1 MGTIDQIVQHVRE
14 HMADGPV
21 AVKEAHEAGTK
32 VIGTYC
38 TYMPWELA
46 DAAGAI
52 TAVLCAKSDKPIAA
66 AEEHLPRNLCP
77 LIKASYG
84 HALLDTCPY
93 FHFCDAVVSETTCD
107 GKKKMFEL
115 MSALKPLHM
124 IRIPHSSSR
133 PEDLEQMKR
142 EFWTTREYLE
152 KVAERAI
159 TDDAL
164 RESIAL
170 RNREREAL
178 RSLWEL
184 SALDEP
190 PLSGLEVH
198 QFGEY
203 MQYRFDKRKDVPWLE
218 EQVKRIRSAWE
229 SGERR
234 NHGKKPRIMITGCP
248 TGGVVKVIEAVENAG
263 AVVVCYENC
272 GGQKELGDLV
282 DETKDPMEA
291 LAEKY
296 LSIGCSIMSPDENR
310 MNSLR
315 ALAERYK
322 IDGVVEVLLTAC
334 HTYAV
339 ESYSVRNLVQSLGK
353 KYLLVET
360 DYSEGDKEQ
369 IATRM
374 DAFVEMM

>member
-1 MGTIDQIVQHVRE
+1 MGIIDQIVQHVRE

-21 AVKEAHEAGTK
+21 KVKEAHEAGIT

-52 TAVLCAKSDKPIAA
+52 TAGLCAKSDKPIPA

-93 FHFCDAVVSETTCD
+93 FHFCDAVIAEDTCD

-115 MSALKPLHM
+115 MGVLKPLYM
-124 IRIPHSSSR
+124 IRIPHSSDR
-133 PEDLEQMKR
+133 PEDLELMKS
-142 EFWTTREYLE
+142 EFSKTREYIE
-152 KVAERAI
+152 KLTGRAI

-170 RNREREAL
+170 RNRERRAL
-178 RSLWEL
+178 LSLWEL

-198 QFGEY
+198 QFNEY

-218 EQVKRIRSAWE
+218 EQVKKIRAAWE

-234 NHGKKPRIMITGCP
+234 EHGKKPRIMVTGCP
-248 TGGVVKVIEAVENAG
+248 TGGVVKTIEVIENAG

-272 GGQKELGDLV
+272 GGQKELGYLV
-282 DETKDPMEA
+282 DESKDPMEA
-291 LAEKY
+291 IAEKY
-296 LSIGCSIMSPDENR
+296 LSIGCSIMSPNTNR
-310 MNSLR
+310 LNSIQK
-315 ALAERYK
+315 LAEHYK

-339 ESYSVRNLVQSLGK
+339 ETYSVRNLVQSLGK
-353 KYLLVET
+353 KYLQVET
-360 DYSEGDKEQ
+360 DYSEGDREQ
-369 IATRM
+369 LATRM
-374 DAFVEMM
+374 DAFIEMM